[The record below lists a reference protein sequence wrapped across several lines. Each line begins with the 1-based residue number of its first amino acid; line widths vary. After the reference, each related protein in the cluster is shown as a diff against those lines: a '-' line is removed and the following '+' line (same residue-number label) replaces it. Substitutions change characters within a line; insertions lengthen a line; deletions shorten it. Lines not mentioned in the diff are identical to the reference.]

1 MNVSDKDR
9 VNRLVLEL
17 LAEDPEIVDK
27 VAQRVKKLAA
37 EERPRFAI
45 TQSVKPERPG
55 PRMGL

>member
-37 EERPRFAI
+37 EERPGFAN
-45 TQSVKPERPG
+45 TQPVKQERPG